1 MQGGLTLLP
10 SPCSSQ
16 VAHSLSV
23 TTNKMGDLRYYAQ
36 VGEGGRGQEGWEGH
50 TLRCLSNLLASQ
62 GACTLPLSHLCIT
75 PPPPLRTTSRHAHAH
90 FIPRAGWALALP
102 HLLTPPPF
110 TGLRGCLRPVPPGAG
125 TTQGAVPHDG
135 VTPAGGG
142 GCSQHPRSGYC
153 LDRRRGEAGGIT
165 TAIRRQQG
173 AVAWVSPFLNSENVF
188 VRHANCVLPCPVL
201 VHPPGAGCGS
211 LTHQGCRR

>member
-75 PPPPLRTTSRHAHAH
+75 PSPPPS
-90 FIPRAGWALALP
+90 
-102 HLLTPPPF
+102 
-110 TGLRGCLRPVPPGAG
+110 GLRHVTLTRTSSLGL
-125 TTQGAVPHDG
+125 DG
-135 VTPAGGG
+135 
-142 GCSQHPRSGYC
+142 H
-153 LDRRRGEAGGIT
+153 L
-165 TAIRRQQG
+165 
-173 AVAWVSPFLNSENVF
+173 
-188 VRHANCVLPCPVL
+188 H
-201 VHPPGAGCGS
+201 S
-211 LTHQGCRR
+211 LTS

>member
-75 PPPPLRTTSRHAHAH
+75 PPPPPQDYVTSRSRALHPSGWMGTCTPSPLNPSSLHRTT
-90 FIPRAGWALALP
+90 W
-102 HLLTPPPF
+102 
-110 TGLRGCLRPVPPGAG
+110 VPPTCTARRW
-125 TTQGAVPHDG
+125 HY
-135 VTPAGGG
+135 AGG
-142 GCSQHPRSGYC
+142 CAP
-153 LDRRRGEAGGIT
+153 RRR
-165 TAIRRQQG
+165 
-173 AVAWVSPFLNSENVF
+173 
-188 VRHANCVLPCPVL
+188 
-201 VHPPGAGCGS
+201 HP
-211 LTHQGCRR
+211 CRRRRMLPAPQERLLP